1 MRGKDNA
8 SNSLTRKLK
17 RQATDA
23 EMALWP
29 ALRNRGLNGFKF
41 VRQAPIGK
49 YVADFLCRERKL
61 IVEADGSQHFDNARD
76 DVRDAWLLSEGYA
89 VLRIGNASIIGH
101 RERVLETIVAALEER
116 LDVQDSAELK
126 FKVLMR
132 G

>member
-1 MRGKDNA
+1 MLFR
-8 SNSLTRKLK
+8 SLTRKLK

-29 ALRNRGLNGFKF
+29 ALRNRGLNDFKF